1 MAPCSPYLMRQAPW
15 PRLTYG
21 LSTIQIVSLVDI
33 QQSPQAR
40 PRSCRDLG
48 MLIVGKY
55 AMWLSQSL
63 GITL

>member
-1 MAPCSPYLMRQAPW
+1 MRQAPW
-15 PRLTYG
+15 PRLMYR
-21 LSTIQIVSLVDI
+21 LSTIRIVGLVDI

-48 MLIVGKY
+48 MPIVGKY
-55 AMWLSQSL
+55 AIWLSQSL